1 MQRQCGNK
9 NWKNVSKTYWWAFSK
24 KQQVPKNIQQEPN
37 VINMIKS
44 YNNRISTEKKA
55 QGQPKCKWWQKDTC
69 PVEIN
74 CLDKEL
80 ICRCKLK
87 ENTTS
92 NGVKCNGLT
101 DNTFK
106 DRFYKHCS
114 SFKYESKAV
123 RRNIYIYTYIYVYN
137 IYRYID

>member
-1 MQRQCGNK
+1 MQRQRGNK

-24 KQQVPKNIQQEPN
+24 KQQVPQNIQQKPN
-37 VINMIKS
+37 VISMIKS
-44 YNNRISTEKKA
+44 YNNRIWTEETA
-55 QGQPKCKWWQKDTC
+55 QGQPKCNWWQKDTC

-80 ICRCKLK
+80 IYRCKLK

-92 NGVKCNGLT
+92 NGVKCNGLKE
-101 DNTFK
+101 NTFK

-123 RRNIYIYTYIYVYN
+123 RQGNIYIHIYN
-137 IYRYID
+137 IYKYID